1 MGASCSF
8 DYVRQL
14 SAAEF
19 QRILGDKE
27 RDYLHLSEVLQI
39 KPPEEITL
47 SFYHIGTLFV
57 IDDDKDGRF
66 SLVELEKFARF
77 CLRKQKDYKQH
88 EAHSMLQAA
97 CTLQMWLSVSKK
109 QGDEEQEGENDFV
122 AWVGK
127 LLYEDENVS
136 YFEDKPFVRSDTLL
150 HLFELLN
157 VKTTHGIDFQMF
169 FDLLQQAAEEQGM
182 MSIELQ
188 DMDDYVPLLICQQFA
203 GHFITGFARLMHQL
217 GF

>member
-14 SAAEF
+14 IAAEF

-109 QGDEEQEGENDFV
+109 QGDEEQEGES
-122 AWVGK
+122 A
-127 LLYEDENVS
+127 
-136 YFEDKPFVRSDTLL
+136 T
-150 HLFELLN
+150 
-157 VKTTHGIDFQMF
+157 
-169 FDLLQQAAEEQGM
+169 
-182 MSIELQ
+182 
-188 DMDDYVPLLICQQFA
+188 
-203 GHFITGFARLMHQL
+203 
-217 GF
+217 